1 MADEELSELPLSVER
16 ACQLAVFS
24 GRLPSMPAEIDDK
37 LPSNSR

>member
-1 MADEELSELPLSVER
+1 MADEELSELPLSLKQ

-24 GRLPSMPAEIDDK
+24 RTLASMQAEIDDK